1 MTAKRVILK
10 LNIILME
17 TSPPG
22 CNTIGNLA
30 GSFVVILRGLVPC
43 YDRQGKRTK
52 GGNVVCEFLLLIS
65 GTVFHK
71 S

>member
-1 MTAKRVILK
+1 LTAKRVILK

-43 YDRQGKRTK
+43 YDPDKVK
-52 GGNVVCEFLLLIS
+52 ELKVVMLFVSFCY
-65 GTVFHK
+65 
-71 S
+71 